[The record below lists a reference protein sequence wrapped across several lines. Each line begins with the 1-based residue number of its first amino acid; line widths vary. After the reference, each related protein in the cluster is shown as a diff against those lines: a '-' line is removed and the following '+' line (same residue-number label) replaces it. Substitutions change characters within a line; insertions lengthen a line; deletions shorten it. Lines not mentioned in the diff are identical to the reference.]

1 MSFEKIKENIYYC
14 GEKDAERRLF
24 DQLVPLPEGTT
35 YNSYLIEGSEK
46 VALIDSTYPPK
57 IENFIDKLKENGID
71 KIDYIV
77 SNHGEQDH
85 SGAFPTLLKRF
96 PEAKIVT
103 NPKCRDSI
111 VNMLNVDESKIIVVA
126 DKEELSLGDKTL
138 QFIFAPFVHW
148 PDTMFTHLKE
158 DNMLF
163 SCDYLGAHYTTG
175 GIFADNSKNL
185 EMAAKRYYAEIMMPF
200 RSFANKYL
208 NWVRELNPSMIL
220 PSHGPIYKE
229 PEFILGLYDLW
240 TGNELDNTV
249 LLPYVSM
256 YESTEKMSKYL
267 AEKLKQKGIK
277 TILFDIIDEDHG
289 ELAMESVM
297 VATIVLAAPMVLAG
311 PHPSMITTSYLLSII
326 KPKFKN
332 LAIIGSF
339 GWGGKLVEPLEAM
352 FSLIKPH
359 RLPDVLVKGCPKEDS
374 CEKLDELAD
383 AIYQRHKE
391 LGLINDVILR

>member
-14 GEKDAERRLF
+14 GEKDSERRLF

-35 YNSYLIEGSEK
+35 YNSYLVTGSEK
-46 VALIDSTYPPK
+46 TALVDSTYPPK
-57 IENFIDKLKENGID
+57 IDKFIKKLKENGIN

-85 SGAFPTLLKRF
+85 SGAFPRLLEKF

-111 VNMLNVDESKIIVVA
+111 VNMLNIDVSRIIVVA

-148 PDTMFTHLKE
+148 PDTMFTYLKE
-158 DNMLF
+158 DNILF
-163 SCDYLGAHYTTG
+163 TCDYLGAHFTTG

-185 EMAAKRYYAEIMMPF
+185 ETAAKRYYAEIMMPF
-200 RSFANKYL
+200 KNFANKYL
-208 NWVRELNPSMIL
+208 GWVRELNPEMIL
-220 PSHGPIYKE
+220 PSHGPLYKE
-229 PEFILGLYDLW
+229 PEFILNLYEKW
-240 TGNELDNTV
+240 TGPELENKV

-267 AEKLKQKGIK
+267 AEKLAEKGIK
-277 TILFDIIDEDHG
+277 TILFDTVDEDHG
-289 ELAMESVM
+289 ELAMESSM

-332 LAIIGSF
+332 LAVIGSF
-339 GWGGKLVEPLEAM
+339 GWGGKLVEPLENM
-352 FSLIKPH
+352 FSLVKPN
-359 RLPDVLVKGCPKEDS
+359 RLPDVMVKGCPKEDDYK
-374 CEKLDELAD
+374 KLDELAE
-383 AIYQRHKE
+383 AIYQSHKE
-391 LGLINDVILR
+391 LGLIK